1 MVYYS
6 MVYSVYRPSY
16 KGTAVLP
23 FDLSM
28 TEGDLPMLRKEN
40 RTLTLAF
47 LLILISSTIIRILF
61 SVFPKSAYT
70 YFDELF
76 YLELSQNLFLRGT
89 LNVYGAPVHFTKL
102 LYSVLLSPFYA
113 VQDGVLRTELI
124 SGFNALLISSALIPG
139 YLLARRIL
147 KKNWQVILSLLFLA
161 VSPNLLFSI
170 TFMSENLYYPLLL
183 WGFWA
188 AYCYFASGD
197 RKPLRALI
205 LGLLAFL
212 LYFTKE
218 VGGAWIIAAG
228 IVLLADCRAESS
240 RKAALRS
247 FGCFL
252 LGFLVPFLLLRFVL
266 LRDLSYSYA
275 HQVSFANLTNPSQVL
290 YLCYAA
296 LLVLLYFIVSL
307 LFFPVAVP
315 VVYRKKLSPVLRS
328 LLALTGVYI
337 LVVSIGI
344 AFGVSLSADYPR
356 PALRV
361 HLRYFIGAAFP
372 FLLLSLSLL
381 EENEPFTVRSPLVKA
396 TAAFAGIILLAL
408 IFPPKYGSVVDHPV
422 LFFTRLIPDTGLWP
436 WLCKGIFILLLLI
449 MLLLWSRRRKQVFAC
464 LLLPLLLAAGLFSDV
479 LFTRNLTKEEAVT
492 DTDLL
497 QEARQLDQFLD
508 SEDGSVLLLASS
520 LSDARLRLL
529 NTVLNDDYYFS
540 TYSSVKELVDDTV
553 KMAHVPVD
561 LAEPVLPHP
570 IYDYAAAPSYRTP
583 DISRIVTVGDQRLLD
598 FSQYQDITPQGLTSF
613 HVFRAKDPS
622 RLSLAGSLSYTPGDP
637 ILFYG
642 TSPSFRK
649 YLPEGFSAVTEDG
662 YTWTNGTESSPTLFP
677 NIAEPRD
684 LTATWTWRM
693 SIGTQICQIFAN
705 DVLLG
710 DVEMYPGENE
720 LSFYIPAY
728 AYDGYDSLTIRFL
741 FPNAR
746 QPGSADPRI
755 LAFAFES
762 LKLDVE

>member
-1 MVYYS
+1 MVYYI
-6 MVYSVYRPSY
+6 MVYNVYESFW
-16 KGTAVLP
+16 KDSSVLP
-23 FDLSM
+23 FDLSV
-28 TEGDLPMLRKEN
+28 TKGDIPMHRKEN
-40 RTLTLAF
+40 RTLTLVF
-47 LLILISSTIIRILF
+47 LLILISSTIIRILL

-89 LNVYGAPVHFTKL
+89 LHVYGTPIHFTKL
-102 LYSVLLSPFYA
+102 LYSVLLAPFYA
-113 VQDGVLRTELI
+113 VQDGVLRTQLI
-124 SGFNALLISSALIPG
+124 SGFNAILISSALIPG

-183 WGFWA
+183 WSFWA

-197 RKPLRALI
+197 RKPLRALV
-205 LGLLAFL
+205 LGLLAFF

-218 VGGAWIIAAG
+218 VGGAWIIAVG
-228 IVLLADCRAESS
+228 IVLLSDCREKSS

-252 LGFLVPFLLLRFVL
+252 LGFLVPFLFLRFAL

-275 HQVSFANLTNPSQVL
+275 NQVSLSNLTTPSQVL

-315 VVYRKKLSPVLRS
+315 VVYRKKLSPAGRS
-328 LLALTGVYI
+328 LLALAGAYA
-337 LVVSIGI
+337 LVISIGV
-344 AFGVSLSADYPR
+344 AFGVSLSADYPH
-356 PALRV
+356 PALRI

-372 FLLLSLSLL
+372 FLLLSFSLL
-381 EENEPFTVRSPLVKA
+381 EETESFTVKNPLVKA
-396 TAAFAGIILLAL
+396 SAVFAGVILLTL
-408 IFPPKYGSVVDHPV
+408 IFPPKSGSVVDHPV
-422 LFFTRLIPDTGLWP
+422 LFFTRLIPDTGFWP
-436 WLCKGIFILLLLI
+436 WLCKGMIVLLLLAV
-449 MLLLWSRRRKQVFAC
+449 LLLWNRNRKQAFAC
-464 LLLPLLLAAGLFSDV
+464 LLLPLLLAAGLSSDV
-479 LFTRNLTKEEAVT
+479 LFTQNLTKEEAVT
-492 DTDLL
+492 DTALL
-497 QEARQLDQFLD
+497 QEARQLDEFLD
-508 SEDGSVLLLASS
+508 SDEEPVLMLAPS
-520 LSDARLRLL
+520 LSDAKLRLL

-540 TYSSVKELVDDTV
+540 TYSSVKELADDTV
-553 KMAHVPVD
+553 KTAHVQVD
-561 LAEPVLPHP
+561 LAKPALPHP
-570 IYDYAAAPSYRTP
+570 IYDYAAAPSYETP
-583 DISRIVTVGDQRLLD
+583 AVSRIVTVGDQRLLD
-598 FSQYQDITPQGLTSF
+598 FSQYQDITPEGLTSF
-613 HVFRAKDPS
+613 RVFRAKDPS
-622 RLSLAGSLSYTPGDP
+622 RLALAGPLSYTPGEP

-642 TSPSFRK
+642 TNPSFRK

-662 YTWTNGTESSPTLFP
+662 YTWTDGTESSLTLFP

-693 SIGTQICQIFAN
+693 AIGSQICQIFAN

-710 DVEMYPGENE
+710 DVEIYPGETE

-746 QPGSADPRI
+746 QPGSGDPRV